1 MTGLA
6 ALLER
11 LLQLSSQNGEEMAG
25 RNDRDAF
32 EPGGKVAYIAGDH
45 VVCTRLQSALEDFV
59 IVRIARNLKPLLWP
73 YQESDLADRL
83 QGLRDLL
90 RA

>member
-6 ALLER
+6 ALSER
-11 LLQLSSQNGEEMAG
+11 LLQLSSQNGKEMAR

-45 VVCTRLQSALEDFV
+45 VICTRLQSALEDLLSSGSRV
-59 IVRIARNLKPLLWP
+59 I
-73 YQESDLADRL
+73 
-83 QGLRDLL
+83 
-90 RA
+90 